1 MGSLSLCQISLCQE
15 FNLFTKF
22 INCCRKNKDNN
33 SEEDFRL
40 IKTIPKKY
48 IELVPRYHDY
58 IYLKILKSGK
68 IISVSGGLLK
78 FFNLKTKDLLNIN
91 LNEIRK
97 CTILFEEYIGPL
109 FESCLEKNIS
119 YQFIFKFKKKI
130 FSCSLYPC
138 WVPDKLCSIDIVMR
152 PYQNTINNNEDD
164 DHYAIV

>member
-1 MGSLSLCQISLCQE
+1 M
-15 FNLFTKF
+15 F
-22 INCCRKNKDNN
+22 
-33 SEEDFRL
+33 
-40 IKTIPKKY
+40 Y
-48 IELVPRYHDY
+48 
-58 IYLKILKSGK
+58 
-68 IISVSGGLLK
+68 
-78 FFNLKTKDLLNIN
+78 LLNIN